1 MLDLLFEKL
10 TTQNKQRNNQ
20 GKTNNKNTNNSTK

>member
-1 MLDLLFEKL
+1 MLDLLIEKL
-10 TTQNKQRNNQ
+10 TTQNKQTNNQ

>member
-1 MLDLLFEKL
+1 MLDLLIEKL
-10 TTQNKQRNNQ
+10 TTKNKQTNNQ